1 MRLITTV
8 AAMQAA
14 AADARRAG
22 KRVGFV
28 ATMGALHAGHISL
41 VRMARAQCQCVVVSI
56 FVNPLQFGPNEDF
69 ERYPRSLDRDR
80 ELLEAE
86 GVDLLFAPT
95 TEEMYP
101 AGAITIVEVPGMSQ
115 RLCGRSRPTHF
126 RGVTTIVAKLFNAV
140 QPDAAFFGQKDAAQV
155 AILRR
160 MARDL
165 NFDLQIVVAPIVRE
179 ADGLAL
185 SSRNQYLDAEQRKA
199 ALVLHRALMR
209 IQFLADRGERDCAV
223 LIAEG
228 RKVIEQEPAA
238 RLDYLEAVDPDSLQP
253 VADLFRGALIAV
265 AAYFGST
272 RLIDDVVLFPP
283 ASGKPVGPNV

>member
-22 KRVGFV
+22 KRIGFV

-41 VRMARAQCQCVVVSI
+41 VRMARAQCQCVAVSI

-69 ERYPRSLDRDR
+69 ERYPRSLERDR
-80 ELLEAE
+80 EQLEAE
-86 GVDLLFAPT
+86 GVDVLFAPN
-95 TEEMYP
+95 TEDMYP
-101 AGAITIVEVPGMSQ
+101 AGAITIVEVPDMSQ
-115 RLCGRSRPTHF
+115 RLCGSSRPTHF
-126 RGVTTIVAKLFNAV
+126 RGVTTVVAKLFNAV

-165 NFDLQIVVAPIVRE
+165 NFDVQIVVAPIVRE
-179 ADGLAL
+179 QDGLAL
-185 SSRNQYLDAEQRKA
+185 SSRNQYLDAERRKA

-209 IQFLADRGERDCAV
+209 IQFLADRGERDCAA

-228 RKVIEQEPAA
+228 RKIIEQEPAA
-238 RLDYLEAVDPDSLQP
+238 KLDYLEAVDPDSLEP
-253 VADLFRGALIAV
+253 VADLSRAALIAV
-265 AAYFGST
+265 AAYFGAT
-272 RLIDDVVLFPP
+272 RLIDNIVLFPSTS
-283 ASGKPVGPNV
+283 ATSTSPNL